1 MKTFTFDGLSSA
13 SLGFYINGS
22 GVFDAPEPDLEYLSI
37 PGKDGDLIYNKKR
50 FNNIEIEYSPVFAL
64 SGFKA
69 KAKNLQAW
77 LLSHRGYFRLEDD
90 YQPNYFRMASV
101 RSAIEVDEIN
111 WSGDGG
117 SMDIVF
123 DCKPQ
128 LFLKSGE
135 EEEEYTADGT
145 IDNPTLF
152 TAKPL
157 INVYGE
163 GTVSIG
169 SRSFTVLSHSFD
181 FITIDCDRQDCYSN
195 SSNANQY
202 VQIGDYFPELPSGT
216 TGIELGDG
224 ITKVVITPR
233 WWTV

>member
-1 MKTFTFDGLSSA
+1 MKTFTFDGLTSS

-37 PGKDGDLIYNKKR
+37 PGKDGDLIYNRKR
-50 FNNIEIEYSPVFAL
+50 FNNIDIEYAPVFAL
-64 SGFKA
+64 SGFKT

-77 LLSHRGYFRLEDD
+77 LLSHKGYFRLEDD
-90 YQPNYFRMASV
+90 YQPAYFRMASV
-101 RSAIEVDEIN
+101 KSAIEVDEIN

-123 DCKPQ
+123 NCKPQ

-135 EEEEYTADGT
+135 TEAEFTANGT
-145 IDNPTLF
+145 IENPTRF

-157 INVYGE
+157 IEVF
-163 GTVSIG
+163 GTGQVTIG
-169 SRSFTVLSHSFD
+169 SRSFTVLSHNFGS
-181 FITIDCDRQDCYSN
+181 ITIDCDRQDCYS
-195 SSNANQY
+195 STSNANQN
-202 VQIGDYFPELPSGT
+202 VQIGDYFPELPPDT
-216 TGIELGDG
+216 TGIALGTG
-224 ITKVVITPR
+224 ITKVIITPR